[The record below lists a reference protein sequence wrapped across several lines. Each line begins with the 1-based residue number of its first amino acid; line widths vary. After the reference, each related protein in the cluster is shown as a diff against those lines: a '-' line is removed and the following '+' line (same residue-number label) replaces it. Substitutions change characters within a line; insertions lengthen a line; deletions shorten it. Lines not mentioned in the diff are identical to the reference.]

1 MIELRDVLIPAVD
14 LGEMFGSASPA
25 GERWGVIVE
34 IGGIGRVAL
43 MVDIVHDQEEIVIK
57 PVSPLIGAAGIYSG
71 ATVLGSGE
79 AALVLDLPA
88 IAALLEVTAGAP
100 SAEVKRSE
108 ERRVGKVCGSTCRFR
123 WSPYH

>member
-43 MVDIVHDQEEIVIK
+43 MFDIVHDQEEIVIK
-57 PVSPLIGAAGIYSG
+57 PVSPLIRAAGIYSG
-71 ATVLGSGE
+71 ATVLGRDRKS
-79 AALVLDLPA
+79 
-88 IAALLEVTAGAP
+88 TRRNP
-100 SAEVKRSE
+100 SHSFASRMPSSACNK
-108 ERRVGKVCGSTCRFR
+108 
-123 WSPYH
+123 